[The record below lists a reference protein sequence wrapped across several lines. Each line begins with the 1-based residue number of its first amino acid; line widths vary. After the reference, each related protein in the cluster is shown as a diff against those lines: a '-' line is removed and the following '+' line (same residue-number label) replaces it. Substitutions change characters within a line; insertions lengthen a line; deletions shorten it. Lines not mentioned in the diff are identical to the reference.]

1 MQMKKLT
8 AAALAAAMMLS
19 LAACSRGGEGASG
32 SGTAANAGATD
43 EAQKTQGVAV
53 QTRSV
58 HAETIY
64 AGSTVSGSVAADDSA
79 TVMVAVTAKV
89 LETFAEAGDEVT
101 AGQVLCRLD
110 LDSTLSNYSAADIGY
125 RSAIQSYN
133 DQKAVFDKQIA
144 LQEKNVNDLKA
155 LYEIGAASQLEID
168 SAELQL
174 QSAIATRNSTLNQL
188 EAGIQSARSGV
199 QALDTSLENID
210 SQGNVLAPMSGTLVT
225 FNAVKD
231 SYVANTMPLA
241 VINGAEQM
249 KVTVSVSESLVP
261 KIAIGDTAEVKVSA
275 AGVSFT
281 GTIRAMERA
290 ANMQKL
296 FAVTISVPAD
306 VSGLLAGMFAEVT
319 FHTDASEN
327 AISVPSEAILTS
339 GSTQY
344 VYVVEGNTAK
354 YTVVTTGLTGSGVT
368 EVTSGLSE
376 GQQLVTVGQNYL
388 HDGDAVRVVG
398 TED

>member
-1 MQMKKLT
+1 MQMKRIS
-8 AAALAAAMMLS
+8 AALLAAAMLMS

-64 AGSTVSGSVAADDSA
+64 AGSTVSGSVAAEDSA
-79 TVMVAVTAKV
+79 TVMVALSTKV
-89 LETFAEAGDEVT
+89 IETYVEAGDQVT
-101 AGQVLCRLD
+101 AGQVLCRLN
-110 LDSTLSNYSAADIGY
+110 LDSTLADYSAAGIGY

-155 LYEIGAASQLEID
+155 LFEIGAASQAEID
-168 SAELQL
+168 QAELQL
-174 QSAIATRNSTLNQL
+174 QQTISTSHSTLNQL

-199 QALDTSLENID
+199 EKLDTSLENID

-261 KIAIGDTAEVKVSA
+261 KLAIGDTAEVKVSA

-368 EVTSGLSE
+368 EVTSGLAE